1 MMVAAALLGA
11 AAASPGRPNVIF
23 TLVDDWGYNDVGY
36 HNAENEGVIRTPNMD
51 RLSSSAHGI
60 RLERFYSQPICTPT
74 RSQTLTGRYQIHT
87 GLQHG
92 VLVRPSPCCCPCML
106 ELLVIVRVRGQW
118 MGQENGLPLNETTAA
133 EHLRKLGFTTH
144 AIGKWCGSPCS
155 AQPRS
160 NPPARKRSPRAG
172 PCGSGTWALPT

>member
-1 MMVAAALLGA
+1 MGAGAAAAPIPVTLWVGGGAEGGWGRRGMMCAAAVAVATALVGA

-36 HNAENEGVIRTPNMD
+36 HNADNEGIISTPHMD

-92 VLVRPSPCCCPCML
+92 VLVRPSPCCCPCMP
-106 ELLVIVRVRGQW
+106 ELLVIVRVRV
-118 MGQENGLPLNETTAA
+118 
-133 EHLRKLGFTTH
+133 
-144 AIGKWCGSPCS
+144 
-155 AQPRS
+155 
-160 NPPARKRSPRAG
+160 
-172 PCGSGTWALPT
+172 GSGSARRMACR